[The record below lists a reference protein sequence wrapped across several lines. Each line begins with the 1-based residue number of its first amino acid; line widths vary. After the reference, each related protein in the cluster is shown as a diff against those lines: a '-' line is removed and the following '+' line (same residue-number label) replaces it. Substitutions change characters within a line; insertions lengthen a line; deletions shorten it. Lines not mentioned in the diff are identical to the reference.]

1 MRGMGERGDPNAFQ
15 VAKITQPKT
24 QYFQHLAH
32 KSIHHRQTEWSKLGC
47 QWKKKNRSWVFF
59 FLKVEPYEITSEQI
73 SIFMFLVFYIRLQ
86 KKKKVVIIFEDFL
99 CL

>member
-1 MRGMGERGDPNAFQ
+1 MSVEKEKP
-15 VAKITQPKT
+15 
-24 QYFQHLAH
+24 
-32 KSIHHRQTEWSKLGC
+32 KLGF
-47 QWKKKNRSWVFF
+47 FF
-59 FLKVEPYEITSEQI
+59 FLKVEPYEITSVQI